1 MMNSDS
7 TNRPRRTNRAF
18 AAALA
23 VLLVLTLTSCRRKA
37 VRVTDEEAMPVQTVI
52 DAQAKLDAT
61 LYISAFPPDFIA
73 AARASC
79 ELTEGVTL
87 EEFLTNSYIVPA
99 AENCETNYGKGFG
112 YEYLVHAILE
122 YPAEENERDFAK
134 YIDYNVI
141 DYDMDV
147 TKIQKSVKAVGTL
160 NSWGDDAEDSD
171 SATYVLI
178 QIDGVWYLH
187 PMYFLTVY

>member
-7 TNRPRRTNRAF
+7 TNRPRRANRAV
-18 AAALA
+18 AAALIVCILFA
-23 VLLVLTLTSCRRKA
+23 LTSCRRKA
-37 VRVTDEEAMPVQTVI
+37 IRITNEEAMPVQTVI
-52 DAQAKLDAT
+52 DAQANLDAA

-73 AARASC
+73 AARAYY
-79 ELTEGVTL
+79 ELTEGVSL
-87 EEFLTNSYIVPA
+87 EEFLTDSYIVPA

-112 YEYLVHAILE
+112 CEYLVHAIIE
-122 YPAEENERDFAK
+122 HPVAENERDFAK

-147 TKIQKSVKAVGTL
+147 SRIQRAVKAVGTL

-171 SATYVLI
+171 SASYVLI
-178 QIDGVWYLH
+178 QTDGVWYLH
-187 PMYFLTVY
+187 PMYFLTIY